1 MHIYPNTYFLLE
13 QYVFRFFILKYYAR
27 ARCIKSS
34 PASFI
39 TKQLSLLRVSLETVE
54 ASHCLLQALQCNNH
68 CNPTQKRQP
77 YRARTKINP
86 AQPDTKRRE
95 GWFTVSANYEDPII
109 DAAATGSDLIGRYSR
124 GTRFVY
130 SSRVL
135 FILRPPWTRC
145 HTSLPVLLRPV
156 ADDRATRMPPWNAAS
171 LFDRDSRIRH
181 SNFVALFAGID
192 PMPVNRCNYA
202 SQLTATVNNAR
213 PLLNLHVHP
222 SIRV

>member
-1 MHIYPNTYFLLE
+1 MH
-13 QYVFRFFILKYYAR
+13 A
-27 ARCIKSS
+27 CIKSS
-34 PASFI
+34 LASFI
-39 TKQLSLLRVSLETVE
+39 TKQLSLLRVSLETV
-54 ASHCLLQALQCNNH
+54 LLIVCFKHRALQCNNH

-95 GWFTVSANYEDPII
+95 RERKGWFTVSANYEDPII

-145 HTSLPVLLRPV
+145 HTSLPVLLRLD
-156 ADDRATRMPPWNAAS
+156 ADDRATRIPPWNAAS
-171 LFDRDSRIRH
+171 PFDRDSRIPISSHFSPASIAESNGRKSLQLCESADRH
-181 SNFVALFAGID
+181 
-192 PMPVNRCNYA
+192 RK
-202 SQLTATVNNAR
+202 
-213 PLLNLHVHP
+213 
-222 SIRV
+222 